1 MKGYLLM
8 TRLLNGIWTMRR
20 ADESEGIPVKI
31 PGSLY
36 SALIEA
42 GKIPDPYFGENQYE
56 VGALSDTDC
65 IFERSFTADKE
76 LMACGKIYLRF
87 KGIDTVAEVYLNG
100 KLVGNAENMHRTYEY
115 DVTECIKSG
124 ENTLTV
130 KIFSPVKY
138 IRERQEKNRAW
149 GVNSTMDGFPQIRKA
164 HYMFGWDWGPQLPDM
179 GIWRDVEL
187 VGVKGGRIE
196 SVYVRQEHRSSS
208 VKLAFDTSISDI
220 SSDKLRM
227 DIVIT
232 SPGGEENLIS
242 VSANKSE
249 ISVGCVIT
257 NPMLWNV
264 RGYGKQ
270 NLYMVRVMLFD
281 GDEPVDK
288 QEFNIGLR
296 TVEVCR
302 DADENGEEFCFKV
315 NGVKIFAMGANYIPE
330 DQILPRCS
338 ADRTREL
345 LKSCA
350 AANYNMIRVWGGGI
364 YPDEYFYDMCDRLGL
379 LVWQDFAFACAVY
392 NADESFS
399 ENIVGEFIDN
409 VMRLRNHASLG
420 MWCGNNEIESAIQY
434 WGIPVT
440 EAQKQDYLRIFEYLI
455 PEVIRR
461 YDPQRFYWPSS
472 PSSGGG
478 FDEPSA
484 PNRGDSHY
492 WDVWHNLKPFGD
504 YRKHIFRFCSEY
516 GFESIPSIK
525 TVEEFADKKDWN
537 LCSPV
542 MEAHQK
548 CDAGN
553 EKMLYY
559 LAQMVHYPYSFEG
572 LVYATQ
578 LVQAEAIRTNVEH
591 MRRNR
596 GRCMGSLYWQVND
609 SNPVISWSSI
619 DYFGRWKALHYYAKR
634 FYAPVLCSVDDTD
647 KEKLTVNI
655 SNERMTEFEGSVRWR
670 VRRNDNS
677 VISQGT
683 VDVVVPPLSSV
694 NVLDLTP
701 KLTKLNKD
709 MYRDHYIEYALV
721 QNNTVISG
729 AVCMLA
735 LPKHFE
741 FLDPEITA
749 EVDRIGDM
757 YRIAVTAKKFA
768 KGVCIDFDGFDCIL
782 GDNWFDLHGQTYSIL
797 IQSASLPEYVNE
809 NELRSRL
816 RIQSY
821 YDIIK

>member
-1 MKGYLLM
+1 M

>member
-1 MKGYLLM
+1 M

-392 NADESFS
+392 NANESFS

-478 FDEPSA
+478 FDESSA
-484 PNRGDSHY
+484 PHRGDSHY